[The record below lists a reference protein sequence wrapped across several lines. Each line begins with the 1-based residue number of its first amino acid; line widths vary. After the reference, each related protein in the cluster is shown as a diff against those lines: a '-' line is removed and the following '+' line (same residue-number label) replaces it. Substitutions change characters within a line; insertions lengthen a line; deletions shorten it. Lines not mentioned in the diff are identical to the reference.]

1 MEFNTYTQEDIFGKR
16 VLMRCDLDV
25 KVNEDGI
32 VDQYHDL
39 RLERIVPVVHQLFG
53 YGAMQVVLIGHRG
66 RPDHKDM
73 SLSLAPIRD
82 RLADLCVSEGLD
94 EPITLIDDISV
105 DPLAHKHE
113 PIIMLENL
121 RFWPE
126 EKAGDSLFAEK
137 LSLWGQV
144 YINNA
149 FGNSHR
155 ADASMSA
162 LPGIMDRAF
171 AGPELIKEVSTLE
184 SFILEIKKPFMIV
197 LGGAKISTKLPL
209 IEALSSKAD
218 AILLG
223 GGLANTV
230 LKARGKEMGES
241 LVEQEMLSD
250 ARDLSDSA
258 IILPDDAVLAEG
270 RAVSVDEIQP
280 DEAMLD
286 IGPEANTKF
295 VQLIQE
301 ANTILWNGPMGKFE
315 DSAFEKGTYEIA
327 RAIAQNQQARTLAGG
342 GETVEVLEKLDLVD
356 KIDFVSEGGGA
367 MLTFLAD
374 GEMPGLGSVKI

>member
-1 MEFNTYTQEDIFGKR
+1 M
-16 VLMRCDLDV
+16 
-25 KVNEDGI
+25 
-32 VDQYHDL
+32 
-39 RLERIVPVVHQLFG
+39 
-53 YGAMQVVLIGHRG
+53 
-66 RPDHKDM
+66 
-73 SLSLAPIRD
+73 
-82 RLADLCVSEGLD
+82 
-94 EPITLIDDISV
+94 
-105 DPLAHKHE
+105 
-113 PIIMLENL
+113 
-121 RFWPE
+121 
-126 EKAGDSLFAEK
+126 
-137 LSLWGQV
+137 
-144 YINNA
+144 
-149 FGNSHR
+149 
-155 ADASMSA
+155 
-162 LPGIMDRAF
+162 
-171 AGPELIKEVSTLE
+171 
-184 SFILEIKKPFMIV
+184 
-197 LGGAKISTKLPL
+197 